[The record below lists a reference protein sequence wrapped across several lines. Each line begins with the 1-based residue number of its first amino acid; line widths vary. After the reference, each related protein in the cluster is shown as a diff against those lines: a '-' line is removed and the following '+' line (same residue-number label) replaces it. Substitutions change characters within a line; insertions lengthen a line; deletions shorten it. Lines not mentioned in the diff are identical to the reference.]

1 MSKNLKVVAL
11 IVVTLG
17 VAALLLVKQKQI
29 RRLEAENA
37 DLRSQLGQ
45 MALLR
50 DSNEHLDEQLK
61 TAAETSRANRNGD
74 QRVNDRS
81 TWIDFDPAKHF

>member
-17 VAALLLVKQKQI
+17 VATLLLVKQQQI
-29 RRLEAENA
+29 DRLEAENA
-37 DLRSQLGQ
+37 DLRNQLGQ
-45 MALLR
+45 MASLR
-50 DSNEHLDEQLK
+50 DSNVHLGEQLK
-61 TAAETSRANRNGD
+61 TAAETSRANQNGD
-74 QRVNDRS
+74 QRMNDRS